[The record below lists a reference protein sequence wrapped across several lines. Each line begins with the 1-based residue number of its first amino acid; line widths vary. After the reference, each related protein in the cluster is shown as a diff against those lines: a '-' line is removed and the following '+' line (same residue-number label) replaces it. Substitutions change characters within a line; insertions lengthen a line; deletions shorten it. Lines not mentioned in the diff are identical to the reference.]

1 MTSRYITGL
10 VLALGCFI
18 GVSTGDHPIVLVT
31 ASYKNAHLMKK
42 YFDSI
47 VNQTVPFKKLI
58 YVADNDYAPNSD
70 GTGALAE
77 EYVKKHNLEDKAIVI
92 RNKHRQLALQN
103 LYKAILACEDNDV
116 VAVLDGDDMLA
127 GPEVLQKVTA
137 MYSNPSR
144 EIWATYGNFLSLST
158 NQPWGWTQQIPPD
171 IIEKNAIRTWGN
183 GPTHLKT
190 FKAWVFKQILIKDLF
205 YEGDFLRSA
214 YDVAIFEPMYEMIG
228 DRFDFTQDVL
238 YIYNDLNP
246 INDGRVNRELQ
257 LRLDHFIRAKPP
269 YKRLDH
275 SLSGRTEKLKKS
287 DRLKADVIIFG
298 SKGEDTTSFV
308 EQIQSTIKNIGN
320 CYIIDANPQPSLCM
334 NTSCSQHAP
343 YSLADLARLVYA
355 LKSNYVFLAN
365 SKSDIS
371 AFDVTEALT
380 WLEKTHA
387 HAFYCGLTKKLFDE
401 KIASQNVES
410 ILISLEIE
418 KPEAT
423 YAWQYQSK
431 SSLGLT
437 DYGTIIRKADL
448 AQFLARATF
457 NSLEEFNNAWN
468 KMVSPEDVGLF
479 FRGNEHAA

>member
-1 MTSRYITGL
+1 MGLAL
-10 VLALGCFI
+10 VLGCI
-18 GVSTGDHPIVLVT
+18 IRGVSAGDYPIVLVT

-58 YVADNDYAPNSD
+58 YVADNDYAPHSD

-103 LYKAILACEDNDV
+103 LYKAILACDDNDV

-137 MYSNPSR
+137 LYSNPSR
-144 EIWATYGNFLSLST
+144 EIWATYGNFKSLST
-158 NQPWGWTQQIPPD
+158 NQAWGWTQQIPST

-257 LRLDHFIRAKPP
+257 LRLDHFIRSKPP
-269 YKRLDH
+269 YQRLQN
-275 SLSGRTEKLKKS
+275 SLSGRIDTLKS
-287 DRLKADVIIFG
+287 EDRLKADVMIFVD
-298 SKGEDTTSFV
+298 KGQEVNQDIERV
-308 EQIQSTIKNIGN
+308 KSTIKNTGD
-320 CYIIDANPQPSLCM
+320 CYVIVDNPNEAQCT
-334 NTSCSQHAP
+334 NAVCHKTYTVCN
-343 YSLADLARLVYA
+343 LARLIYV
-355 LKSNYVFLAN
+355 LKSDYVLL
-365 SKSDIS
+365 IS
-371 AFDVTEALT
+371 AHADIPTLDVTEALT

-387 HAFYCGLTKKLFDE
+387 HAFYGGLTKKIFDD
-401 KIASQNVES
+401 KIGSQNVDP
-410 ILISLEIE
+410 ILISLELD
-418 KPEAT
+418 KPETT
-423 YAWQYQSK
+423 YAWQYQNK

-437 DYGTIIRKADL
+437 DYATIIRKADL
-448 AQFLARATF
+448 VSFLMG
-457 NSLEEFNNAWN
+457 SVIDSIEELNESWN
-468 KMVSPEDVGLF
+468 KMLSHENVGLF
-479 FRGNEHAA
+479 FRGNEHGA